1 MLLLQCRNIKK
12 EFGIHE
18 VLRSVT
24 FNLEEGERTGLV
36 GKNGA
41 GKTTLANILAGSLQL
56 DSGELLWHS
65 KNVQIG
71 YLRQSIYYTPDLLH
85 ELYRGQNGLAEAGDF
100 LHMTSELGT
109 TKVHKWE
116 DERFASLSGGEKTKL
131 ALAQVWTS
139 KPNLLILDE
148 PTNHLDLQGVQWLID
163 ELKNYPGTILAISHD
178 RYFLDQTVSRIM
190 EIEQGMIQEY
200 SGNYTFYRNQKRKN
214 YEAQLHAYEVQEKY
228 KEKLESEIRQLKNWS
243 DKAHRESTRK
253 GAKNGSKMGSKEYF
267 RVKAK
272 KKDKQ
277 VKSTIKRLEK
287 LREEGKQRPIQE
299 PKVRFAFREAGIH
312 GKRVLEAS
320 LIGKGFGNRILFE
333 KSSFYVQRGER
344 AGIFGP
350 NGCGKTTLVKAILGQ
365 ETVEGSLFVS
375 PSVQIGYISQDA
387 SDLEGEEKALDLFPI
402 TNRKE
407 QGKIRTMLA
416 NLGLNEVLL
425 NKPLKSLSMGERTK
439 LKLARLLIDDYEL
452 LILDEPTN
460 HLDLFTRE
468 QLEEAL
474 NEYEG
479 TILLITHDRYMMEKI
494 CDKLLVF
501 EDQKIK
507 RVESGLV
514 DYLAEREDNKQ
525 DGSGKAGDG
534 MPDGSM
540 TQEET
545 KMLLENRITIVLSK
559 LSSLEAGTPE
569 YQVLDSEFKQL
580 IARRNKG

>member
-214 YEAQLHAYEVQEKY
+214 YEAQLHAYEV
-228 KEKLESEIRQLKNWS
+228 
-243 DKAHRESTRK
+243 
-253 GAKNGSKMGSKEYF
+253 
-267 RVKAK
+267 
-272 KKDKQ
+272 
-277 VKSTIKRLEK
+277 
-287 LREEGKQRPIQE
+287 
-299 PKVRFAFREAGIH
+299 
-312 GKRVLEAS
+312 
-320 LIGKGFGNRILFE
+320 
-333 KSSFYVQRGER
+333 
-344 AGIFGP
+344 
-350 NGCGKTTLVKAILGQ
+350 
-365 ETVEGSLFVS
+365 
-375 PSVQIGYISQDA
+375 
-387 SDLEGEEKALDLFPI
+387 
-402 TNRKE
+402 
-407 QGKIRTMLA
+407 
-416 NLGLNEVLL
+416 
-425 NKPLKSLSMGERTK
+425 
-439 LKLARLLIDDYEL
+439 
-452 LILDEPTN
+452 
-460 HLDLFTRE
+460 
-468 QLEEAL
+468 
-474 NEYEG
+474 
-479 TILLITHDRYMMEKI
+479 
-494 CDKLLVF
+494 
-501 EDQKIK
+501 
-507 RVESGLV
+507 
-514 DYLAEREDNKQ
+514 
-525 DGSGKAGDG
+525 
-534 MPDGSM
+534 
-540 TQEET
+540 
-545 KMLLENRITIVLSK
+545 
-559 LSSLEAGTPE
+559 
-569 YQVLDSEFKQL
+569 
-580 IARRNKG
+580 